1 MNNQD
6 LKGVVRITTNTI
18 HKDIFKPF
26 SNITANSAT
35 GTGFF
40 VDKIHILTCYHV
52 VADAINIYVTFPYKS
67 KDKYVVELIS
77 FCPECDIALLRI
89 NKPIVNSILC
99 LGKSD
104 KITKGSIAIALGY
117 PLGTDNLKITKGTIS
132 GYDNHFFQTDTT
144 INPGNSGGPLVDKD
158 YQVIGINTQKIVSK
172 NVDNTGFSLPLQ
184 IALDLFFSD
193 GKVKV
198 GNIQLL
204 KKKPNLLFDYYYSTK
219 EYYNIQQIQQNKGV
233 VINILMKESLL
244 YLNGIR
250 IGDILLSIDD
260 LAIDSFG
267 DITVKWS
274 FDKVSLLTYLIR
286 KNIGDTV
293 KIDYFST
300 SHKKVISISFIISDV
315 NYGIKTYYHILDK
328 TYKYDILGGAV
339 ICELTTNHL
348 EKVIAAPHID
358 GSNTYNLLKYN
369 KLKYKLQPILF
380 ISSILPG
387 SYVDKLETLE
397 NGDIITHINHKSVK
411 TIADV
416 YNVIQEYS
424 KDSFIILKTSNN
436 KLIILNIKKLIEK
449 EQQIATEYNYKL
461 GKLYKILS
469 S

>member
-1 MNNQD
+1 MEKQD

-26 SNITANSAT
+26 SNIRANSST

-52 VADAINIYVTFPYKS
+52 VADAINIYITFPYKS
-67 KDKYVVELIS
+67 KDKYIVDLIS
-77 FCPECDIALLRI
+77 FCPDCDVALLRI
-89 NKPIVNSILC
+89 NKPIVSSILC
-99 LGKSD
+99 LGESD
-104 KITKGSIAIALGY
+104 KIIKGSIAIALGY

-193 GKVKV
+193 GKVQLD
-198 GNIQLL
+198 NIQLI
-204 KKKPNLLFDYYYSTK
+204 KKKPNLLLDYYYSTK
-219 EYYNIQQIQQNKGV
+219 EYYNIQQIKQNQGV

-244 YLNGIR
+244 YLHGIR

-260 LAIDSFG
+260 LLIDSFG
-267 DITVKWS
+267 DISVNWS
-274 FDKVSLLTYLIR
+274 FDKVNLSTYLIR
-286 KNIGDTV
+286 KNIGDTI
-293 KIDYFST
+293 KIDYFSA
-300 SHKKVISISFIISDV
+300 SESITKSIVFKIDDV
-315 NYGIKTYYHILDK
+315 KYGIKTYYHILDK
-328 TYKYDILGGAV
+328 TYKYDILGGAI

-348 EKVIAAPHID
+348 AEVISAPHIN
-358 GSNTYNLLKYN
+358 GNNTYNLLKYN
-369 KLKYKLQPILF
+369 KLKYKLQPVLF

-411 TIADV
+411 TITDV

-436 KLIILNIKKLIEK
+436 KLIILNIKTLIEK
-449 EQQIATEYNYKL
+449 EQQIANEYNYKL
-461 GKLYKILS
+461 GKIYKILS